1 MNKANFKRK
10 ALRDEVIPV
19 DKFIIEKVIELPI
32 NEFNIFLDDMLDDY
46 DFIKNNQDLMYVDS
60 DQVWHSIYVTA
71 KEVNY
76 GILVQSSG
84 YGYARYSAFLRKRY
98 VFQEELNNDR

>member
-46 DFIKNNQDLMYVDS
+46 DFIKENKDLMYVDK
-60 DQVWHSIYVTA
+60 DNIWHAIYVTA
-71 KEVNY
+71 KDVDY
-76 GILVQSSG
+76 GILIQSEG
-84 YGYARYSAFLRKRY
+84 YGYARYSAFLRKCY
-98 VFQEELNNDR
+98 VEV